1 MTFYV
6 IFIFTLLLLP
16 SFNFYRTESYSIKS
30 ELQRKIKGVVNVRGS
45 PEYEISRPVHNG
57 LCRDIYPLLIVKP
70 FDTEDV
76 ASCVKIAVKYGIEIS
91 VRSGGHSYQCLG
103 IKVSTIDNILT
114 FALCSKSPIFIHKI
128 NLTKPQHFPEFFTQ
142 FFLTIFLVKS
152 KLSTGKKSKTTTFSR
167 VFHPKKST
175 IFLGNQS

>member
-1 MTFYV
+1 MQSLKCHHHLHIMTFYV
-6 IFIFTLLLLP
+6 IFIFTLVLLP
-16 SFNFYRTESYSIKS
+16 SFDSYRTESYSIKR
-30 ELQRKIKGVVNVRGS
+30 ELQRQIKGVVNVRGS

-103 IKVSTIDNILT
+103 IKVSM
-114 FALCSKSPIFIHKI
+114 KS
-128 NLTKPQHFPEFFTQ
+128 L
-142 FFLTIFLVKS
+142 
-152 KLSTGKKSKTTTFSR
+152 
-167 VFHPKKST
+167 
-175 IFLGNQS
+175 